1 MRALGAW
8 GKVRAVRFPEE
19 KPQAFTTSWKIRE
32 LQMSHLSINV
42 SVLCQQ
48 LPMDLTVDVSF
59 VEMTVG
65 YCRYLSG
72 SVAYVSSKRRC
83 FVLNE
88 ALLREQN
95 ERWLILRSCCGL
107 SA

>member
-1 MRALGAW
+1 M
-8 GKVRAVRFPEE
+8 RAVRFPEE

-32 LQMSHLSINV
+32 LQMSHLSINI
-42 SVLCQQ
+42 SVQCQQ

-59 VEMTVG
+59 VEMTVGYVG

-83 FVLNE
+83 FVLNK
-88 ALLREQN
+88 ALLREKN